1 MVKIKGFTLIELLAV
16 ILILGIIALIAIPVV
31 NNIIKE
37 SKRGAFETTAN
48 NVVSAIED
56 ACQLEVLRD
65 EAITTTYTFTNGAV
79 SPSLNIKGKLPTAG
93 TVTVDSNC
101 DTAASITNGTF
112 TATKA
117 VDSDSITITDG
128 DDIDIPTGNTVYS
141 DGALVYYNPVSGT
154 KCSISDYAANTGAST
169 TGNKTGCM
177 KWYAFNDGGVNSDN
191 IDLILDHN
199 TTAVVAWNVSGDN
212 STGPAEVLT
221 QLQSDTT
228 SWSNTLSVDSA
239 NNITQKTN
247 SSSTTYTLN
256 YSGYKARLITA
267 DEVAEITGYTGWS
280 QDDLASTNYYLDS
293 KTSTASPTCT
303 SGDVTACNFD
313 WLYDR
318 TATDCTTYGC
328 SNNAD
333 ASMTGNGYWTSSANN
348 QYPAYAWRVLKTALF
363 NHDSIS
369 SATDVGVRP
378 VINVSKSVI
387 K

>member
-1 MVKIKGFTLIELLAV
+1 MKKIKGFTLIELLAV

-65 EAITTTYTFTNGAV
+65 SAITTTYTFTDGVV

-93 TVTVDSNC
+93 VVTVDSNC
-101 DTAASITNGTF
+101 NTTASITNGTF
-112 TATKA
+112 TATKTA
-117 VDSDSITITDG
+117 GSDSITVTDG
-128 DDIDIPTGNTVYS
+128 DDVDIPAGNTVYS
-141 DGALVYYNPVSGT
+141 DGALVYYNPVSGV
-154 KCSISDYAANTGAST
+154 KCSVSDYAANTGAST
-169 TGNKTGCM
+169 TGTKTGCM
-177 KWYAFNDGGVNSDN
+177 KWYAFNDGGVNADN
-191 IDLILDHN
+191 IDMILDHN
-199 TTAVVAWNVSGDN
+199 TTAVVAWNASGDN
-212 STGPAEVLT
+212 SAGPVEVLT
-221 QLQSDTT
+221 QLQSDTS
-228 SWSNTLSVDSA
+228 SWSSTLSVDNA

-247 SSSTTYTLN
+247 SGSTSYTLN
-256 YSGYKARLITA
+256 YAGYKARLITA
-267 DEVAEITGYTGWS
+267 DEVAKITGYTGWS
-280 QDDLASTNYYLDS
+280 QDNIASTNYFLDS

-303 SGDVTACNFD
+303 SGNITACNYD

-318 TATDCTTYGC
+318 TATDCETYGC
-328 SNNAD
+328 LNNAD

-348 QYPAYAWRVLKTALF
+348 QNTTFAWRILKNALF

-378 VINVSKSVI
+378 VITVSKSVI